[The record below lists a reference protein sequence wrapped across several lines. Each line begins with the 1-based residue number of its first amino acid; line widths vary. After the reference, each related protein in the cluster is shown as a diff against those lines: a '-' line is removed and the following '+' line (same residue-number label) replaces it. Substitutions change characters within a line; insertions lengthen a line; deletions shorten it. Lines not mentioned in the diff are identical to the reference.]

1 MPYSP
6 KAALRSSIVKT
17 VRERSLDP
25 APEALAAAAAA
36 AAETFAP
43 DAPAFARP
51 LGPAFVRSRA

>member
-17 VRERSLDP
+17 VRERSL